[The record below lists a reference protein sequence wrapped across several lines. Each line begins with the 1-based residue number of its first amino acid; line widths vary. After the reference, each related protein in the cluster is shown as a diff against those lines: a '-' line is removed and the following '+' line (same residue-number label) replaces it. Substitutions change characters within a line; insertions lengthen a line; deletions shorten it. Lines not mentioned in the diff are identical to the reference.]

1 MAHAAAAVPAA
12 EAEEAVPALLL
23 IIMLLLLF
31 MLAMIA
37 TVVVVIVLVIV
48 IMVVVFVA
56 ALHRLR
62 VRVQGHRH
70 RRASGRIRLV
80 HPAAEFHALPLLRR
94 SLLPA
99 RRQCEVRA
107 FFAQTR
113 IDIEAGCGIDTTVH
127 RERWKQVNIL
137 TEIACCEFPRVEAQP
152 AAAPAPVVEQLSLF
166 ETPA

>member
-99 RRQCEVRA
+99 RRQCEVRG
-107 FFAQTR
+107 FFRADAHR
-113 IDIEAGCGIDTTVH
+113 YRSRLRHRHHRAPRKMEAGQHPH
-127 RERWKQVNIL
+127 RDRLLRIPARRSA
-137 TEIACCEFPRVEAQP
+137 TGCRPCPRRRAAQP
-152 AAAPAPVVEQLSLF
+152 I
-166 ETPA
+166 